1 MMRGLMRG
9 AAIAVLAGL
18 VLGVGSAFAQVAN
31 MRSSWD
37 NGNFYWWDIKTSRL
51 VYKGPWIAPV
61 AYFDD
66 FLGAVP
72 LSAADTKNGWGM
84 VDVGANSSVSTV
96 RVPNGVVKLALSV
109 TSQAEDE
116 VLYWADQCAVDVGQ
130 GAIIEFYAT
139 LETLPTS
146 TATSIV
152 MGMGGLHN
160 LDKDTMTES
169 AWFQLQGTS
178 ALLTESDDTTNNND
192 DTATGITLVAG
203 TYNLY
208 KIDFSTIADVK
219 FYVDDVQVSTATT
232 FDMSN
237 LTATEAVMQP
247 YFSLDKANN
256 ASGNATDDPAVML
269 DWIRITSNRQ

>member
-18 VLGVGSAFAQVAN
+18 VLGVGTAVADIAN
-31 MRSSWD
+31 MRSTWE
-37 NGNFYWWDIKTSRL
+37 NGNLYWWDIKTSRV

-61 AYFDD
+61 TYFDD

-72 LSAADTKNGWGM
+72 LSATDTENGWSV
-84 VDVGANSSVSTV
+84 VDVGTSASISTA
-96 RVPNGVVKLALSV
+96 RQPNGIVRLGLGV
-109 TSQAEDE
+109 TVEAEDA

-139 LETLPTS
+139 FETLPTS
-146 TATSIV
+146 TATSVV

-160 LDKDTMTES
+160 LDKDTMAEG
-169 AWFQLQGTS
+169 AWFRVQGTT

-208 KIDFSTIADVK
+208 KIDFTTIADVK
-219 FYVDDVQVSTATT
+219 FYVDDTQVSTATT

-237 LTATEAVMQP
+237 LTATEAIMQP
-247 YFSLDKANN
+247 YFSCDKPGGADEVHLDI
-256 ASGNATDDPAVML
+256 
-269 DWIRITSNRQ
+269 DWIRITGNRQ